1 MKNLICICCPK
12 GCHLQVDEAND
23 YKVTGN
29 NCPQGAEYGR
39 NECIAPTRVVTSTV
53 IVKDGSYPRCPV
65 KTAKPI
71 PKGKIFEIM
80 DALNTVVLS
89 APVKVGQVVLADV
102 AGTGVDIVA
111 ARNIP
116 SV

>member
-12 GCHLQVDEAND
+12 GCHLTVDEEND

-53 IVKDGSYPRCPV
+53 IVQGGSYPRCPV
-65 KTAKPI
+65 KTAHPI
-71 PKGKIFEIM
+71 PKGKIFEVM
-80 DALNTVVLS
+80 TALDSVILK
-89 APVKVGQVVLADV
+89 APVQVGDVVIPNV
-102 AGTGVDIVA
+102 AETGVAIVA
-111 ARNIP
+111 ARTITA
-116 SV
+116 